1 MTDYEC
7 ELAKAEQG
15 EAKAQHNLGVMYR
28 IGHGVPQDYK
38 AALKWF
44 RLAAEQGLAKAQGNL
59 GQMYDEGKGVPRNEE
74 TAAKWYRLAADQG
87 NIEAQNNLDWLV
99 SQRELRKNLATW
111 K

>member
-1 MTDYEC
+1 M
-7 ELAKAEQG
+7 
-15 EAKAQHNLGVMYR
+15 LGAMYNNER
-28 IGHGVPQDYK
+28 GLPLDYK
-38 AALKWF
+38 TALKWF
-44 RLAAEQGLAKAQGNL
+44 RLAADQEDASAQFIVGL
-59 GQMYDEGKGVPRNEE
+59 MYDKGKGVPRNEE